1 MNRKATIA
9 SVASLTIVVAA
20 AGVALASTTG
30 FKARTARAGTAAA
43 VVPIPAPAEP
53 SVVTVYVDDP
63 SPEAATPVAA
73 TPVAATTVPEVP
85 PTVSPPTTTSTL
97 PPQCTASDDGLTE
110 AQKQARE
117 AFCHAFGA

>member
-1 MNRKATIA
+1 MNRKTTIA

-43 VVPIPAPAEP
+43 VVPTPAPAEP

-63 SPEAATPVAA
+63 SPEAA